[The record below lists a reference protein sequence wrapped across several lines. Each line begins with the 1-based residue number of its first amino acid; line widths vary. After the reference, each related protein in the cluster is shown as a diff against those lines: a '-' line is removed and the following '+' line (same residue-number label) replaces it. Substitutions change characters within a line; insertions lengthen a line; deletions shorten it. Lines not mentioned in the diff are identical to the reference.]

1 MVAVGAPAPS
11 SYDLSIPPP
20 KHGLD
25 DTTPPSPSVL
35 QAKPLSKHPHPQG
48 AGEKLDG
55 LDSLPFKA
63 QPLAQEVPSVLTGVV
78 GFGCSLAAAFDME
91 MQYKAPP
98 QKDTVGGYKAP
109 PPEVAD
115 SGVDGSE
122 LTVSASETSFH
133 AACLGAAASSLPSAL
148 AR

>member
-1 MVAVGAPAPS
+1 M
-11 SYDLSIPPP
+11 
-20 KHGLD
+20 H
-25 DTTPPSPSVL
+25 
-35 QAKPLSKHPHPQG
+35 
-48 AGEKLDG
+48 
-55 LDSLPFKA
+55 SLPFKA
-63 QPLAQEVPSVLTGVV
+63 QPLAKEVPSVLTGVV

-122 LTVSASETSFH
+122 LIVSEPDFHFLRVHPKVDVRRVASYRFCSTRCV
-133 AACLGAAASSLPSAL
+133 AQSLPPLVTPVTLRDFPHSSSRL
-148 AR
+148 QSGIDCF